1 MAAVQVHGPWA
12 KGFDLKLWSQARF
25 SGVNSSPCLTPSS
38 ISPSPNYPKIKEKK
52 DFLRKKKKNL
62 RKFISIYKEDKLLDH

>member
-25 SGVNSSPCLTPSS
+25 SGVNSSPMSYAILHKSKPQLLQDQG
-38 ISPSPNYPKIKEKK
+38 KER
-52 DFLRKKKKNL
+52 FSQEKKKNL